1 MPTQIIGY
9 VILFTRVVSWQPARM
24 SPRGVGRVTDR
35 HLTGERLLHHWG
47 RGTQVTGPNPENDNQ
62 HLQLHQ
68 RVFSKEKTNKVLKK
82 KYVCNTIWYNV
93 ENWKGLLTHDGV
105 PDRVPRKYSLITEP
119 RLSFPQVLGVEL
131 VAPWN
136 ITQSTIS
143 PSL

>member
-24 SPRGVGRVTDR
+24 SPRGVGWVTDR
-35 HLTGERLLHHWG
+35 QLTGERLLHHWG

-68 RVFSKEKTNKVLKK
+68 RVFSKEKCKK
-82 KYVCNTIWYNV
+82 YYRKNNNYVCNTIWYNV
-93 ENWKGLLTHDGV
+93 EKWKGLLTHDGV
-105 PDRVPRKYSLITEP
+105 PERVPRKYSLITEP

-136 ITQSTIS
+136 ITQPTIS
-143 PSL
+143 